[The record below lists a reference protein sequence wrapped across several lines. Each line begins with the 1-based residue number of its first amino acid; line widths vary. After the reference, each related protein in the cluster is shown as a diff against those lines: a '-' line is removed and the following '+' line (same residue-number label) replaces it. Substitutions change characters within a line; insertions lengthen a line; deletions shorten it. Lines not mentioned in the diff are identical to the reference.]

1 MVNIRGGMEMRIAFI
16 NPQGNFDNKDSHWA
30 QHPDFGG
37 QLVYVKEVALS
48 IAELGVDV
56 DIITRRVIE
65 SKWPEF
71 SQEVLCNYHGSSRVR
86 VIRIPFGGDGFLNK
100 EELWKYMGT
109 DFVYGIVDFYKK
121 EEKKL
126 DAITTHYADGGIAGA
141 ILSKIYDIPFTYTAH
156 SLGAQKMDKLGV
168 NEENIMKIDDKFN
181 FSKRIFAER
190 VAMNRSY
197 VNIVSTSQER
207 FSQYGHNAYK
217 GAIDV
222 EDNKRFKVIPPGVN
236 TEIFDNKEKDIDFV
250 NNLYIKSML
259 KRDICPER
267 LKLPSIILASR
278 FDQKK
283 NHIGAVLAF
292 ATNKKLQ
299 DKANLI
305 ITLRGIENPFNDY
318 SKLKGEEKLIM
329 DNIMQIIEEK
339 RLLGKISMFS
349 VDGQEL
355 LGATY
360 RYFSSIGSIF
370 CLTAF
375 YEPFGLAPIEAMYAG
390 LPVVV
395 TQNGGP
401 QEITEHGKYGVLV
414 DPEDHNNIADGLILA
429 LENFNMYKKLG
440 IDRVLKKYTWKNTAK
455 GYLNIINEALD
466 SKEEI
471 PTFFTKNS
479 KDEDLKYKLKNI
491 YLK

>member
-1 MVNIRGGMEMRIAFI
+1 
-16 NPQGNFDNKDSHWA
+16 
-30 QHPDFGG
+30 
-37 QLVYVKEVALS
+37 
-48 IAELGVDV
+48 
-56 DIITRRVIE
+56 
-65 SKWPEF
+65 
-71 SQEVLCNYHGSSRVR
+71 
-86 VIRIPFGGDGFLNK
+86 
-100 EELWKYMGT
+100 
-109 DFVYGIVDFYKK
+109 
-121 EEKKL
+121 
-126 DAITTHYADGGIAGA
+126 
-141 ILSKIYDIPFTYTAH
+141 
-156 SLGAQKMDKLGV
+156 
-168 NEENIMKIDDKFN
+168 
-181 FSKRIFAER
+181 
-190 VAMNRSY
+190 
-197 VNIVSTSQER
+197 
-207 FSQYGHNAYK
+207 
-217 GAIDV
+217 
-222 EDNKRFKVIPPGVN
+222 
-236 TEIFDNKEKDIDFV
+236 
-250 NNLYIKSML
+250 ML

-299 DKANLI
+299 EKANLI
-305 ITLRGIENPFNDY
+305 ITLREIENAFNDY
-318 SKLKGEEKLIM
+318 SKLKGEEKFIM